1 MSEVE
6 NTDIEMSSMMII
18 AHSGEART
26 LAYEA
31 LKEAKK
37 GNFDQAA
44 ELMKKSEAEGNEAH
58 KTQTDLLVAEAN
70 GEKTPFSLLLV
81 HSQDHLMT
89 SMVVQELCKELIE
102 LYSVKQDK
110 ESVK

>member
-1 MSEVE
+1 MPDVE
-6 NTDIEMSSMMII
+6 NTDIEMSSMMMI

-26 LAYEA
+26 LAYAA

-37 GNFDQAA
+37 GNFDKA
-44 ELMKKSEAEGNEAH
+44 EDFMRKSEEEENEAH

-70 GEKTPFSLLLV
+70 GEQTPFSLLLV

-110 ESVK
+110 EKEK